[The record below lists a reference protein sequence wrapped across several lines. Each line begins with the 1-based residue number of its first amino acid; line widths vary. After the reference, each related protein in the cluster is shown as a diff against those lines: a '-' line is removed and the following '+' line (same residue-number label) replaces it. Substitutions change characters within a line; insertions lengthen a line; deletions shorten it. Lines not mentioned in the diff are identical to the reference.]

1 MLKKT
6 LFFAVFCCLLFTQFC
21 FAQEIPT
28 QATQQSKILRVAIL
42 PVISTEHNYPQ
53 VNEILSKSLKNEMHM
68 PLNDVL
74 QNVEY
79 IDEESIATALRQSNF
94 TYNQNLD
101 TLKDTATILDAD
113 VVVGYSIPLM
123 YQRYYRSLSQ
133 LDSDPLLNSF
143 LSVKLWV
150 YSRPLNQ
157 VFSLS
162 DKRVYFDEISSSGM
176 LSSLANDA
184 SYRLIK
190 KAELKTLLKQS
201 IKIKKG
207 DS

>member
-1 MLKKT
+1 MLKKIF
-6 LFFAVFCCLLFTQFC
+6 FFAVFCCLFFTQIG

-42 PVISTEHNYPQ
+42 PVISSEHNYPK
-53 VNEILSKSLKNEMHM
+53 VNELLSKSLIDEMHV
-68 PLNDVL
+68 PLNDTL

-79 IDEESIATALRQSNF
+79 IDEQSIYNAIHQSNF

-133 LDSDPLLNSF
+133 IDSDPLLNSF
-143 LSVKLWV
+143 LSVKLWA
-150 YSRPLNQ
+150 YYRPLNQ
-157 VFSLS
+157 IFTLS
-162 DKRVYFDEISSSGM
+162 DKRVYFDEMSSSGM
-176 LSSLANDA
+176 LTSLANDA

-190 KAELKTLLKQS
+190 KAELKSLLKQS

>member
-1 MLKKT
+1 MLKKI
-6 LFFAVFCCLLFTQFC
+6 LFFTMFCCLFFTQFC
-21 FAQEIPT
+21 FAQEIPIQT
-28 QATQQSKILRVAIL
+28 TQQSKILRIAIL
-42 PVISTEHNYPQ
+42 PVISSEHNYPQ
-53 VNEILSKSLKNEMHM
+53 VNEILNKSLVNEMHM

-79 IDEESIATALRQSNF
+79 IDEQSILTALRQSNF

-113 VVVGYSIPLM
+113 VVVGYSIPVM
-123 YQRYYRSLSQ
+123 YQRYYRSLAKINSE
-133 LDSDPLLNSF
+133 PLLNSY
-143 LSVKLWV
+143 LSVKIWA
-150 YSRPLNQ
+150 YYRPLNKM
-157 VFSLS
+157 FSYS
-162 DKRVYFDEISSSGM
+162 DKRVYFDDISEDGM
-176 LSSLANDA
+176 LTSLATDA